1 VAERNAHRL
10 LRLVGDLLFTA
21 QVGSSSFTL
30 DTSLVE
36 LAPVVKASIESATP
50 NAAAAGVELLVDIDP
65 EIARIDGDTQ
75 RLGQACDNLISN
87 AIKFTPRGGTVTV
100 TVRVTASLVSVAV
113 VDTGMGIPADELDQ
127 LFARFFRASTATRNA
142 VPGVGLGLS
151 ITKAIVVAHNG
162 ELDVESEVGVGTS
175 FIMRLPRAS

>member
-1 VAERNAHRL
+1 
-10 LRLVGDLLFTA
+10 
-21 QVGSSSFTL
+21 VGSSSFSL
-30 DTSLVE
+30 DTSLVDIV
-36 LAPVVKASIESATP
+36 PVVQASVESASP
-50 NAAAAGVELLVDIDP
+50 NAAAAGVTMLVDIDENIP
-65 EIARIDGDTQ
+65 KIDGDTQ

-87 AIKFTPRGGTVTV
+87 AIKFTPRGGTITV
-100 TVRVTASLVSVAV
+100 TVRLTTAHIVVSV

-175 FIMRLPRAS
+175 FIMRLPRID